1 MTEDEVEAVAEEL
14 TKAGG
19 VSWYP
24 GRPRGPLLRV
34 VSDRY
39 RIQARLAIAALDRY
53 RAQTAGAAPL
63 DSVEGELPLTST
75 EMSAVSDEVVQVG
88 STVVYRPPGEQRA
101 YPCRVTK
108 IQGGRAYLV
117 PHLRTSTGW
126 VLVDNLLSQHQT
138 AGPGGLSMADDEIE
152 TVAAELARAGG
163 VFWHV
168 GQERGPL
175 KLVMNRYRD
184 RARLAIGALERVR
197 AAKKVISPDNLEAA
211 QSQQSVKA
219 NPKPLGDDD
228 ISVGSLVSYR
238 PPGDQRTY
246 PCRVE
251 KLDGNRAYL
260 IPEFPACTGW
270 VDLASLASP
279 APQKGN

>member
-1 MTEDEVEAVAEEL
+1 MTEDEVEAAAEEL

-24 GRPRGPLLRV
+24 GRQCGPLLKV

-39 RIQARLAIAALDRY
+39 RVQARLAIAALDRY
-53 RAQTAGAAPL
+53 RAQTAGVPYPAGVWPPA
-63 DSVEGELPLTST
+63 ST
-75 EMSAVSDEVVQVG
+75 ETSAASDEALQVG

-184 RARLAIGALERVR
+184 RARLAIAALERVR
-197 AAKKVISPDNLEAA
+197 AAKQVISPDAAEAA